1 MENQNF
7 TLTTTQIL
15 NDLKNGLTRESIKEK
30 YGMTNREL
38 KEIFQ
43 HPDLKGRKTR
53 PANRFTLIS
62 DTPSEEMDIP
72 NPEVLDSQQD
82 PQEPMDTPSQEILDS
97 QDYLQTDP
105 QDSSQEEGVLETT
118 EFDPEPQTIED
129 TIEKTVRDSWEEE
142 SDIEKST
149 FTI

>member
-62 DTPSEEMDIP
+62 DTPSEETDPQDPMDI
-72 NPEVLDSQQD
+72 
-82 PQEPMDTPSQEILDS
+82 PSQEILDS

-105 QDSSQEEGVLETT
+105 QDSLQEEGVLETT

-129 TIEKTVRDSWEEE
+129 TVDDTVEDNIEDAVYESWDEEPG
-142 SDIEKST
+142 IEKST